1 MFLTPDEL
9 IALTGFRRPGAQ
21 ARWLR
26 SRGIRHFVNGVGH
39 PVVARAWLD
48 ADRGAVPL
56 PVRPDLRAVR
66 GGA

>member
-9 IALTGFRRPGAQ
+9 VTLTGFRRSGAQ

-26 SRGIRHFVNGVGH
+26 SRGIRHFVNGAGH

-48 ADRGAVPL
+48 ADRSAIPL
-56 PVRPDLRAVR
+56 PVRPNLSAVQ